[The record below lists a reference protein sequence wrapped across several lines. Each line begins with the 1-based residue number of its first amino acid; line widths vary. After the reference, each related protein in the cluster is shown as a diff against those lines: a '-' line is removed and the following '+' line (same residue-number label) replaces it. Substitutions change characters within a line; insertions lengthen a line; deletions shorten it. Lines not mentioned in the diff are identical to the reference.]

1 MFLKFQNSSVLLRTM
16 NYGLWFLI
24 LILLLYLQTNK
35 CLQEILECLLHMLS
49 KEVIDHC
56 KQSVQYFY
64 VLMAYVKT
72 VSILTAGLL
81 T

>member
-1 MFLKFQNSSVLLRTM
+1 MFVFCKC
-16 NYGLWFLI
+16 LI
-24 LILLLYLQTNK
+24 FCTLTIFFQTNK
-35 CLQEILECLLHMLS
+35 CLEEILECLLHMLN

-72 VSILTAGLL
+72 VSILDRLQHILNEEGAQWLSG
-81 T
+81 